1 MTKTEERAVWQ
12 ARVAAYR
19 GSGQT
24 VAAWCRTQGIKPHQM
39 YYWIKRLNASAPP
52 SASKPAQW
60 LPLVVEDQEASNTD
74 KGLLVRVGPAVI
86 EVPAG
91 FDPELLTAVVRVL
104 KTSC

>member
-1 MTKTEERAVWQ
+1 MAKTEERAVWQ

-19 GSGQT
+19 ASGQT

-39 YYWIKRLNASAPP
+39 YYWIKRLNASAPL

-74 KGLLVRVGPAVI
+74 KGLLVRLGPAVI

>member
-1 MTKTEERAVWQ
+1 MAKTEERAVWQ

-24 VAAWCRTQGIKPHQM
+24 VAAWCRSQGINAHQM
-39 YYWIKRLNASAPP
+39 YYWIQRLNASAPP
-52 SASKPAQW
+52 SASKPARW
-60 LPLVVEDQEASNTD
+60 LPLVVEDQETSSAG